1 MTVRIHLKDKALE
14 TLLLHHPL
22 ELFPQFRKLVKYQ
35 LIIKAIMFYRSF
47 PKWTMFRVL
56 KLLFLI

>member
-1 MTVRIHLKDKALE
+1 MIVRIHRKDKALE
-14 TLLLHHPL
+14 ISLQHPPL

-35 LIIKAIMFYRSF
+35 LIIKPPMYYRSF

-56 KLLFLI
+56 KLLFPI